1 MRKKALYSGG
11 PFPEHGFIGATGV
24 NLGGVPKKTPTNPV
38 FLRGQD
44 KKMGPTIGANPNQ
57 DVEDE
62 YIHNLQQQLH
72 FMDLELKLLKDKVVE
87 DEKSQGIGSLFN
99 DEKGIH
105 QHISSLKVKY
115 Q

>member
-1 MRKKALYSGG
+1 
-11 PFPEHGFIGATGV
+11 
-24 NLGGVPKKTPTNPV
+24 
-38 FLRGQD
+38 
-44 KKMGPTIGANPNQ
+44 
-57 DVEDE
+57 
-62 YIHNLQQQLH
+62 
-72 FMDLELKLLKDKVVE
+72 MDLELKLLKDKVVE